1 VRGDVAHER
10 LEDEAAEAL
19 AAGVGARRHAPHAPA
34 VTAPALPRRWFGEH
48 RAHRHHV
55 GVVWP
60 TEGRRSTR
68 LATTGL
74 GVRGRSG
81 PDGGVGADGVVVA
94 GVLDMRS
101 GLVRS
106 QHGPT
111 KGPHHLGIHELDD
124 GGGLVHRWRR

>member
-1 VRGDVAHER
+1 MRADVVHER
-10 LEDEAAEAL
+10 IEDEGAEAL

-34 VTAPALPRRWFGEH
+34 VTAAALPRRWFGEH

-55 GVVWP
+55 GVVGPPGGCRW
-60 TEGRRSTR
+60 TG

-81 PDGGVGADGVVVA
+81 PDRGVGAHGVVVA

-124 GGGLVHRWRR
+124 GGALVHRWRR